1 MFTYNYRIFDRF
13 TRPVASLAVLA
24 DESPEWRPSSY
35 GYDLFG
41 CQMKLD
47 FPVAKL
53 LDYETDREE
62 LLRRDNVFAVVTAAH
77 MDTRRTRE
85 DPPARYE
92 AKWRLLRMLY
102 DRGWDRRRIRSLFGI
117 LDWMMYLPPEL
128 DEKLINRLE
137 EYEEEKKMPYVT
149 RMERR
154 ARNEGHQEGWE
165 EGREEGREEEAAR
178 VLRRQLSRRFGGVP
192 QWAEEKLSSA
202 DAEQLEEWAEE
213 LVIAN
218 SLEDVF
224 GKRD

>member
-1 MFTYNYRIFDRF
+1 
-13 TRPVASLAVLA
+13 
-24 DESPEWRPSSY
+24 
-35 GYDLFG
+35 
-41 CQMKLD
+41 
-47 FPVAKL
+47 
-53 LDYETDREE
+53 
-62 LLRRDNVFAVVTAAH
+62 
-77 MDTRRTRE
+77 
-85 DPPARYE
+85 
-92 AKWRLLRMLY
+92 
-102 DRGWDRRRIRSLFGI
+102 
-117 LDWMMYLPPEL
+117 MMYLPPEL

-178 VLRRQLSRRFGGVP
+178 VLRRLVKRRFGGVP

-213 LVIAN
+213 LVIAD